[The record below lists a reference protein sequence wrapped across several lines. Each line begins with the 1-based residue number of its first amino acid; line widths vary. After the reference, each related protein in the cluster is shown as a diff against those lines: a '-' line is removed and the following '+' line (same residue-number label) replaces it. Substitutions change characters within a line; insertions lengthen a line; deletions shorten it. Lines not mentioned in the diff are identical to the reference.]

1 MKAEDIENL
10 AKSFD
15 LGLKPG
21 NTSDG
26 INCDGRGRTAS
37 VCERQGERMAS
48 GPSLNL
54 LVDELQHRIRN
65 LLTIVQCFVSETES
79 STADEYRAALSARIA
94 GLSEAYNLIERTRVQ
109 HIYLSE
115 VLEQT
120 LKSYAAVRKN
130 RICAAGPDVELEPRL
145 ALSLHMVLHEL
156 VTNASK
162 YGALTTAA
170 GQVEVLW
177 ELFSGDAGRRLA
189 VQWRERG
196 GPEVRE
202 PDRKGFGLRL
212 ITKVLKNAQ
221 VGLSFDR
228 AGLVCQMLIEIDE
241 S

>member
-1 MKAEDIENL
+1 MKAEDVENL
-10 AKSFD
+10 AKSLD
-15 LGLKPG
+15 LSLKPG
-21 NTSDG
+21 NTSDE
-26 INCDGRGRTAS
+26 INCDSRESSAS
-37 VCERQGERMAS
+37 VCEQQGERMEA

-65 LLTIVQCFVSETES
+65 LLTVVQCFVSETES

-94 GLSEAYNLIERTRVQ
+94 GLSDAYNLIERTRVQ
-109 HIYLSE
+109 HIALSE

-130 RICAAGPDVELEPRL
+130 RIRAAGPDVELEPRL
-145 ALSLHMVLHEL
+145 ALSLHMALHEL
-156 VTNASK
+156 ATNASK
-162 YGALTTAA
+162 YGAFTTAS

-177 ELFSGDAGRRLA
+177 ELLSDGAGRRLA
-189 VQWRERG
+189 IQWRERG

-212 ITKVLKNAQ
+212 ITKVLRNAQ
-221 VGLSFDR
+221 VELSFDR
-228 AGLVCQMLIEIDE
+228 AGFVCQMLIEIDE